1 MGLKSKFE
9 IGQTV
14 WFPCKHGRD
23 TIDSGTIRAIWTR
36 GTGDIISFFY
46 DVLYDDGES
55 LYATLE
61 QQREYDLCAT
71 EAEAWQK
78 LLSRL
83 RGDLVA
89 AKHNVKLL
97 EQRIE
102 EVQSIIDKRSNYA

>member
-1 MGLKSKFE
+1 MGLESKFV

-14 WFPCKHGRD
+14 WYPCKHGRD
-23 TIDSGTIRAIWTR
+23 TIDSGTIKAIWTR
-36 GTGDIISFFY
+36 RTGDNIYFFY

-55 LYATLE
+55 LYETLE

-89 AKHNVKLL
+89 AKHQVKLL

-102 EVQSIIDKRSNYA
+102 EVQSIIEKRSNHA